1 MLPKSKWTR
10 TKILS
15 DFVHYKKKPHIT
27 FLVKGTPESA
37 IGNHGMENCE
47 VLKKAPWSSYL

>member
-1 MLPKSKWTR
+1 MLPKSNWTR